1 MCGYQIHENLM
12 CIGLYMISAMYSY
25 DVYLELIS
33 VVRIYRHNG
42 DVAAVVRS
50 RTNFPIQETN

>member
-25 DVYLELIS
+25 DDI
-33 VVRIYRHNG
+33 HKG
-42 DVAAVVRS
+42 DVAAVLR
-50 RTNFPIQETN
+50 RTSFPIQETN